1 MEKDKRKEMK
11 LTDAL
16 SKRNRLIKALTHNDD
31 ELLEVLDEVFALT
44 KFIDYEN
51 YKVERK
57 TDERGNMS

>member
-1 MEKDKRKEMK
+1 MNKDKRQEMK

-51 YKVERK
+51 YKIERVADDSK
-57 TDERGNMS
+57 